1 MFTLSNSD
9 STSVGTAWALRM
21 LCFCR
26 GLIGLHLAVFF
37 FCFLQEMHESKGKES
52 MGKFDMGQ
60 WADTNEDT
68 PI

>member
-21 LCFCR
+21 LCFCH
-26 GLIGLHLAVFF
+26 GFIGLQLCFSVFM
-37 FCFLQEMHESKGKES
+37 QEVHESKGKAW
-52 MGKFDMGQ
+52 GNFDMGQ
-60 WADTNEDT
+60 WRDTNGDT